1 MRIPANVTY
10 ALLLS
15 ALLVS
20 CCLNTGSMEPIE
32 ENEQIPLDEP
42 VIYEATE
49 GRDDDDAAAAGIALV
64 GLVVIAAVPLPLAA
78 GIMYVWASSLA
89 SDAPEEGTRNTY
101 YAYDADPTITS
112 ADNDTLMRLDWDY
125 AEENLNWAFVEF
137 TIISPDGTPWDCTI
151 DGYEYCTIQQYGYDD
166 SIWEYDEPII
176 ISENGW
182 NIAGDAAGETVELE
196 LRIKYRG
203 NQITGTT
210 WVNVA

>member
-1 MRIPANVTY
+1 MRIPAKVTY

-15 ALLVS
+15 TLLVS
-20 CCLNTGSMEPIE
+20 CCLNTGSIEPVE
-32 ENEQIPLDEP
+32 ENEQIPLEDL

-49 GRDDDDAAAAGIALV
+49 GREDDSTAIGIAVV
-64 GLVVIAAVPLPLAA
+64 GLVVVAAVPLPIAA

-101 YAYDADPTITS
+101 SASDADSAIT
-112 ADNDTLMRLDWDY
+112 AGDDDTLMRLDWDY

-151 DGYEYCTIQQYGYDD
+151 DASEYCTIQQYGYDD